1 MRRCWRRVQSHLKRF
16 GAASSVEECPRRTVN
31 TASWSAL
38 FHGRHLAY
46 TVLLTLG
53 VGVHAVGIHLLA
65 TVLPSVVAD
74 LGGAA
79 FYTWATMLYT
89 ITSIIGTA
97 CGGLFKAMLNLRR
110 GYTLGVLVQLA
121 GWAGCALAPHI
132 AVLLLARA
140 IQGFGSGLLV
150 ALAYSMVSEFYA
162 ETMRARVLSAIS
174 GIWGVAALLGPIVGG
189 MLATSGWW
197 RGAFWVAIPILIL
210 LGGMA
215 WRVLPGHAVKGA
227 AGGYP
232 AGRLALLTFGVLG
245 VGVSGLVTP
254 EVWRLAMLGSA
265 AGLVWYAFRLDRDAT
280 SRLFPSRPLS
290 LQSVIGTAAW
300 LFFLFGTTT
309 SMVTVFM
316 PLVLHVR
323 HGVSLLSA
331 GYINALLS
339 LTWTVL
345 ALCSASLR
353 DRQVRQVI
361 WLGPLLM
368 LLGVIGMRACI
379 VDGPLSLICL
389 CVALIGAGI
398 GLCYAHISSW
408 TMAAAQPGEESQTAS
423 SIPTIHALGI
433 AFGAAAAG
441 LLANSAGLANGITL
455 KTVASAANWVYQ
467 LSVIPPVIM
476 TVLAGRFVGM
486 HRSSHSSRPS
496 ASEAGR

>member
-1 MRRCWRRVQSHLKRF
+1 MKRF
-16 GAASSVEECPRRTVN
+16 SVAASIEESPRMTV
-31 TASWSAL
+31 TAASWSAL
-38 FHGRHLAY
+38 FHGRQLAY

-89 ITSIIGTA
+89 MASIMGTA
-97 CGGLFKAMLNLRR
+97 CGGLFKAVLNLRR
-110 GYTLGVLVQLA
+110 GYMVGVMVELA
-121 GWAGCALAPHI
+121 GWAGCAVAPHI

-189 MLATSGWW
+189 VFAASGWW

-210 LGGMA
+210 LGVMT
-215 WRVLPGHAVKGA
+215 WQVLPDHAVEGVAGEFPA
-227 AGGYP
+227 A
-232 AGRLALLTFGVLG
+232 RLLLLGFGVLG
-245 VGVSGLVTP
+245 VASSGLVAP
-254 EVWRLAMLGSA
+254 VVWRLALLGSA
-265 AGLVWYAFRLDRDAT
+265 AVLVWCAFHLDGDAT
-280 SRLFPSRPLS
+280 NRLFPSRPLS
-290 LQSVIGTAAW
+290 LKTRVGTASW

-316 PLVLHVR
+316 PLVLHAL

-339 LTWTVL
+339 LTWTIL
-345 ALCSASLR
+345 ALCSAGLR
-353 DRQVRQVI
+353 DHQVRRVI

-368 LLGVIGMRACI
+368 LCGAIGLKVCV
-379 VDGPLSLICL
+379 VDGPLSLLGL

-398 GLCYAHISSW
+398 GLCFAHMSSW
-408 TMAAAQPGEESQTAS
+408 TMAAARLGEEAQTAS
-423 SIPTIHALGI
+423 SIPTIQSLGI
-433 AFGAAAAG
+433 AIGAAAAG
-441 LLANSAGLANGITL
+441 LVANAAGLAMGIVPE
-455 KTVASAANWVYQ
+455 TVASAASWVYQ
-467 LSVIPPVIM
+467 LSVIPPAVM
-476 TVLAGRFVGM
+476 TIFAARFLWLHQQHSPGNHNAPGAG
-486 HRSSHSSRPS
+486 
-496 ASEAGR
+496 

>member
-1 MRRCWRRVQSHLKRF
+1 MRRCWRRVQSRIKRF
-16 GAASSVEECPRRTVN
+16 GAASSMEESPHLPVS

-89 ITSIIGTA
+89 IASIMGTA
-97 CGGLFKAMLNLRR
+97 CGGLFKARLNLRR
-110 GYTLGVLVQLA
+110 GYLVGVLVQLA
-121 GWAGCALAPHI
+121 GWAGCAIAPHI
-132 AVLLLARA
+132 AVLLLARV

-189 MLATSGWW
+189 VFATSGWW
-197 RGAFWVAIPILIL
+197 RGAFWIAIPILIL
-210 LGGMA
+210 LGVMA
-215 WRVLPGHAVKGA
+215 WQVLPDHAVKGVAGELPA
-227 AGGYP
+227 A
-232 AGRLALLTFGVLG
+232 RMTLLGLGVLG
-245 VGVSGLVTP
+245 VAASGLVAP
-254 EVWRLAMLGSA
+254 VLWRLTLLGSA
-265 AGLVWYAFRLDRDAT
+265 AGLVWCAFHLDNSAT
-280 SRLFPSRPLS
+280 NRLFPSRPLS
-290 LQSVIGTAAW
+290 LQTLVGTASW

-309 SMVTVFM
+309 STVTVFM
-316 PLVLHVR
+316 PLFLHIL

-331 GYINALLS
+331 GYISALLS

-353 DRQVRQVI
+353 DRQVRRVI

-368 LLGVIGMRACI
+368 LLGTVGLRACV
-379 VDGPLSLICL
+379 VDGPLPLLGVWI
-389 CVALIGAGI
+389 ALIGAGI
-398 GLCYAHISSW
+398 GMCYAHISSW

-423 SIPTIHALGI
+423 SIPTIHSLGI

-441 LLANSAGLANGITL
+441 LVANAAGLAMGIAPE
-455 KTVASAANWVYQ
+455 TVAAAASWVYQ
-467 LSVIPPVIM
+467 LSIVPPAIM
-476 TVLAGRFVGM
+476 TVLAGRFVWL
-486 HRSSHSSRPS
+486 HRSHLSSRPS
-496 ASEAGR
+496 ASEAEG